1 MTDIPVSVLCA
12 IVEHSADP
20 VLLVNTA
27 QAEWP
32 VCLANAAFRQL
43 AGDIA
48 LEGPLADACEALL
61 GRDAAMDISE
71 AVRSREATR
80 IPIELSNRECIL
92 GVTPLEDGSHVAL
105 YLRDIAGGAL
115 APADA
120 EMAQALLKAKKRVRD
135 LDRDDPVTGL
145 MNERAFRDMLAHDWA
160 VAVREK
166 STLALVRLTLVDF
179 DAYVKVFGRHAS
191 DSCLRRVGT
200 AIRRCL
206 RRASDIVARLDDAS
220 FVVLSHASDEA
231 NVRRFAETIA
241 TAVRDLGIHHPRS
254 SEDKYVTV
262 RHQVVSTESEDRGES
277 ADAFL
282 RQLTD

>member
-1 MTDIPVSVLCA
+1 MMDVPAGVLRA
-12 IVEHSADP
+12 VVDQSTDP
-20 VLLVNTA
+20 VMLIDSD

-32 VCLANAAFRQL
+32 ISLANAAFEQL
-43 AGDIA
+43 AGDVA
-48 LEGPLADACEALL
+48 LTGALADVCEALF
-61 GRDAAMDISE
+61 GREAAVDVSE
-71 AVRSREATR
+71 AVRSREETR
-80 IPIELSNRECIL
+80 IPVELANRECIL
-92 GVTPLEDGSHVAL
+92 AVTPLDAGSHVAL

-120 EMAQALLKAKKRVRD
+120 EIAQALLKAKKRARD

-145 MNERAFRDMLAHDWA
+145 LNERAFRDVLAHDWA

-179 DAYVKVFGRHAS
+179 AAYEQVFGRHAS

-206 RRASDIVARLDDAS
+206 RRASDIVGRVDAAS

-231 NVRRFAETIA
+231 SVRRFAGTIA
-241 TAVRDLGIHHPRS
+241 ASVRDLGIHHPRS

-262 RHQVVSTESEDRGES
+262 RYKVVSTESTGDGAS
-277 ADAFL
+277 VDDFL
-282 RQLTD
+282 GRLSD